1 MKPYC
6 LSLQDSLR
14 IYVNL
19 QISIVQRNLFIYLT
33 IITTV
38 VAGCSTYSSNPVG
51 SSYHN
56 LTAHYNAYF
65 IANEHI
71 KEIEATLYDKY
82 QWNYNKILPIY
93 VPVDS
98 NDANSMEE
106 LITDCVEKAS
116 IAIQRHEGSRWE
128 DDSYVLVGKAR
139 YYALEY
145 ADAIETF
152 KYVNKEGRDDNAR
165 HEALIELIKT
175 FVDFNEIN
183 NAIVVSD
190 YLKKEDLNTKNK
202 RELSMARA
210 YLYQKRDDLDMLVQN
225 LVQAE
230 ALMNRGQQRARI
242 DFIIGQVY
250 QQLGFESE
258 AYNYYQSTLKNGP
271 EYELE
276 FYTKLNM
283 AQVSELT
290 NSGDIK
296 KIRKYFRKLLKD
308 TKNTE
313 YKDKIY
319 YEMANFELKQ
329 GNLDEAIEFYKMSA
343 ASSVNNKRQKAYAY
357 LKLGRIYYNS
367 IKNFELAKA
376 YYDSTISVLPK
387 DEDDYAKIK
396 QRQEIL
402 DDFVKQLT
410 TIRVNDSLIAVSNL
424 PQDSI
429 RAIAASMAKKEAAQE
444 KEKKLKEEKRRANMA
459 RNNAFDQNGGNLI
472 GTNPVSGA
480 EWYFY
485 TPSSI
490 GRGVS
495 EFKRIWGERAL
506 EDNWRRSNKSGVD
519 ANASES
525 TDKGQE
531 SLDAAITEED
541 QLASRIDELVAA
553 VPTSEEQI
561 STMLGEVEVAH
572 YKLGNIYNFN
582 LEEKKNAIETFE
594 MLLMR
599 FPQTEYEAEVLY
611 QLYLLYNQLQDSEM
625 AQRKAEILQEKYP
638 DSIYAK
644 LIDNPNYREESQMET
659 ELLKKVYS
667 KAYQLYSSNEYAKSL
682 YVLDSALLQIPENQF
697 SDNLALL
704 KVLNIGKMEGQY
716 KYQFELNNF
725 IKEYPES
732 DVVAYAQSLLKAS
745 EDYQINLYNSA
756 KARFVEY
763 FKQKHYIVIV
773 YPNKDDL
780 SQSISSDLD
789 AFIKSKNFGLT
800 TGNLILDE
808 NYALALVNEFPG
820 KESANNFLKLMRA
833 EIDFGEKYKGEK
845 IYNFAI
851 TEDNFNIFYQTRD
864 INAYLNFFDKHYK

>member
-19 QISIVQRNLFIYLT
+19 QISIVQRNLFIYLV

-38 VAGCSTYSSNPVG
+38 VAGCSTYSSNPIG

-56 LTAHYNAYF
+56 LTSHYNAYF
-65 IANEHI
+65 IANERI
-71 KEIEATLYDKY
+71 KEIETTLYDKY

-98 NDANSMEE
+98 NDVNSLEE
-106 LITDCVEKAS
+106 QITDCIEKAS

-139 YYALEY
+139 YYSLEY

-152 KYVNKEGRDDNAR
+152 KYVNKEGRDDDAR

-190 YLKKEDLNTKNK
+190 YLKKEDLNTKNM
-202 RELSMARA
+202 RELNMARA
-210 YLYQKRDDLDMLVQN
+210 YLYQKRDDLDLLVKN

-230 ALMNRGQQRARI
+230 ALMNRGAERARI

-250 QQLGFESE
+250 QQLGFEAE

-290 NSGDIK
+290 NSGDVK

-308 TKNTE
+308 TKNVE

-329 GNLDEAIEFYKMSA
+329 GNLDDAIAFYKKSA

-357 LKLGRIYYNS
+357 LKLGRIYYDS
-367 IKNFELAKA
+367 LKNFELAKA
-376 YYDSTISVLPK
+376 YYDSTISVLPQ

-396 QRQEIL
+396 QRQAIL
-402 DDFVKQLT
+402 EDFVKQLT

-424 PQDSI
+424 PEDSI
-429 RAIAASMAKKEAAQE
+429 YAIASNMAQKEAAKE
-444 KEKKLKEEKRRANMA
+444 KEKKLKEAKRQANIA
-459 RNNAFDQNGGNLI
+459 RNGAFDANGGNLI

-490 GRGVS
+490 SRGVS
-495 EFKRIWGERAL
+495 EFKRVWGDRPL

-519 ANASES
+519 ANAVTAGS
-525 TDKGQE
+525 DGAE
-531 SLDAAITEED
+531 SLDGGESEED
-541 QLASRIDELVAA
+541 QLQSRINELLAA
-553 VPTSEEQI
+553 VPTTQEQI
-561 STMLGEVEVAH
+561 DQMLGEVEIAH

-582 LEEKKNAIETFE
+582 LEENQNAIETFE
-594 MLLMR
+594 MLLLR
-599 FPQTEYEAEVLY
+599 FPNSEYEAEVLY
-611 QLYLLYNQLQDSEM
+611 QLYLLYNTLNDSSMAAEKANQL
-625 AQRKAEILQEKYP
+625 KEKYP

-659 ELLKKVYS
+659 ELLKKVYAE
-667 KAYQLYSSNEYAKSL
+667 AYKLYNANDYAQSL
-682 YVLDSALLQIPENQF
+682 YILDSALSEVPDNLF

-704 KVLNIGKMEGQY
+704 RVLDIGKMEGQY

-725 IKEYPES
+725 IKVYPES
-732 DVVAYAQSLLKAS
+732 DVVEYAKSLLKAS

-773 YPNKDDL
+773 YPNQDDL

-808 NYALALVNEFPG
+808 KNALALVNEFPG
-820 KESANNFLKLMRA
+820 KESANNFLKLLRA
-833 EIDFGEKYKGEK
+833 EIDFGEKYKGQK
-845 IYNFAI
+845 IYSFAI